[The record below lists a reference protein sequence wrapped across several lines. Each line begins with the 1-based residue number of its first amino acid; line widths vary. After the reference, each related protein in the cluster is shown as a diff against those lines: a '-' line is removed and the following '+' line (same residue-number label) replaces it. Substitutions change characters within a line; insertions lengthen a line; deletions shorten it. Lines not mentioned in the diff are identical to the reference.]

1 MLAKQNR
8 KQRFIKKHYYQDL
21 AQRFSRTESSFEYR
35 MQNISYVFAEMGR
48 TYISGL
54 LPAKNIGTATA
65 EKIEKLINQA
75 KGTVYQGIAAYEA
88 NIRSVAHAKTTQKP
102 EGTTEPDKHYSTH
115 EKFARDPR
123 VKAWVLNNANG
134 VCECCDAATPFTL
147 SPPSKTHYPSY
158 RSGIRHSS
166 CYASAFLRLLH

>member
-65 EKIEKLINQA
+65 EKIEKLINQKERFIKA
-75 KGTVYQGIAAYEA
+75 LPHTRLISGLWRTL
-88 NIRSVAHAKTTQKP
+88 KP
-102 EGTTEPDKHYSTH
+102 RKSRKVLPNPTSTIQHMKSLH
-115 EKFARDPR
+115 EIHE
-123 VKAWVLNNANG
+123 L
-134 VCECCDAATPFTL
+134 
-147 SPPSKTHYPSY
+147 
-158 RSGIRHSS
+158 RHG
-166 CYASAFLRLLH
+166 C